1 VAGHTAAL
9 AGSRVTWEALC
20 QQLGIIRVESLDEL
34 VDVLVTLLFLPV
46 PKGRNVA
53 LIGAGGGASVLITDE
68 FEKRG
73 LKVPGLPEEITRQ
86 IREFTPA
93 AGNILRNP
101 VDYSQSMANIPN
113 LKRTVDIVSRWDGV
127 DFLVDFMRIGQ
138 SPRLGTFSV
147 GWVLATAGV
156 SKPTAVV
163 LEPSLVPEEASEI
176 LSGIE
181 KCAAAH
187 LPVYYSFTSAANAIN
202 LVLNYYESRKSRVR
216 A

>member
-1 VAGHTAAL
+1 
-9 AGSRVTWEALC
+9 
-20 QQLGIIRVESLDEL
+20 
-34 VDVLVTLLFLPV
+34 
-46 PKGRNVA
+46 
-53 LIGAGGGASVLITDE
+53 
-68 FEKRG
+68 
-73 LKVPGLPEEITRQ
+73 
-86 IREFTPA
+86 
-93 AGNILRNP
+93 

-138 SPRLGTFSV
+138 SPRLGSFSV
-147 GWVLATAGV
+147 GWVLATAGA

-181 KCAAAH
+181 RCAAAH
-187 LPVYYSFTSAANAIN
+187 LPIYYSFASAANAIN

-216 A
+216 T